1 MPSIELKSIDRVGE
15 GERLLL
21 DAGVYAK
28 AGTPADERIIK
39 HLGRHRVRVVPT
51 LSLSYEEQKS
61 EKDEDQLIRE
71 FLESQNGPFS
81 TVRIR
86 LYEKLKSCY
95 VPFSEADGAFQ
106 NPGKK
111 KQIVKGVL
119 LEPRPEKLYL
129 ADIDAGSRAILP
141 EASVRYLRD
150 ALTSLYAMLS
160 KLTVRNRETRGK
172 KRRIP
177 RIGYHTIRLQTR
189 FDGDRI
195 ATVGDAHVHH
205 ALDCAC
211 YFLTAMINI
220 NKERILAGAPLTEK
234 RFDPNSSVEK
244 DTLFQYS
251 QDFIVDASLGV
262 LLHALGFSQAEVHRT
277 VSTSTLIDGVSAAE
291 QRRIKT
297 LQRNVTVVKNLIR
310 DRHDISSITRMLLLM
325 QKLFPDGSGYPPPNE
340 NRHLH
345 EFVRL
350 FQLIA
355 AYDEL
360 TNPVTSH
367 TPFSR
372 MEVIQHLRRNSGA
385 YLYDRERFTPQ
396 ARYDASLLE
405 GFLQILAPYEA
416 GEKVYLY
423 NGDRRNAFL
432 FVGRVHSYLEE
443 PIPLISILKDERS
456 GKTYP
461 FGRLVF
467 HIPSASGFFMEKG
480 KVIKRIQAEWIGK
493 LQIHDRMLNP
503 GRMSEYQDLLYGN
516 EMPLAKGLR
525 RG

>member
-1 MPSIELKSIDRVGE
+1 MGE

-28 AGTPADERIIK
+28 AGTSADERIIT

-51 LSLSYEEQKS
+51 VSLSYEERRA
-61 EKDEDQLIRE
+61 ERGEEELIRE
-71 FLESQNGPFS
+71 FLAGQSGPFT
-81 TVRIR
+81 TVRTR

-95 VPFSEADGAFQ
+95 VPFSEADSGFQ
-106 NPGKK
+106 APGKR

-150 ALTSLYAMLS
+150 GLTSLYAMLS
-160 KLTVRNRETRGK
+160 RLTVRNRETRGK

-177 RIGYHTIRLQTR
+177 RVGYHTIRLQTR
-189 FDGDRI
+189 YDGDRI

-205 ALDCAC
+205 AVDCAC

-244 DTLFQYS
+244 ETLFQYS
-251 QDFIVDASLGV
+251 QDFIVDAALGV
-262 LLHALGFSQAEVHRT
+262 LLHALGFAQSEIHQT

-291 QRRIKT
+291 QRRIKI
-297 LQRNVTVVKNLIR
+297 LQRNVTVLKNLIR
-310 DRHDISSITRMLLLM
+310 DRHDISSISRMMLVM
-325 QKLFPDGSGYPPPNE
+325 QKIYPDGSGYPPPNE
-340 NRHLH
+340 NRYLH

-350 FQLIA
+350 FQIIA
-355 AYDEL
+355 LYDEL

-372 MEVIQHLRRNSGA
+372 MEVIQYLRDRAGS
-385 YLYDRERFTPQ
+385 YLFDRERFTPQ
-396 ARYDASLLE
+396 SRFDAALLE
-405 GFLQILAPYEA
+405 GFLRILAPFEP

-423 NGDRRNAFL
+423 NGERRNAFL

-467 HIPSASGFFMEKG
+467 HIPSSTGLFMEQG
-480 KVIKRIQAEWIGK
+480 RVIKRIKADWIGG
-493 LQIHDRMLNP
+493 LQIHDLMLNP
-503 GRMSEYQDLLYGN
+503 GRISEHQDLLYGS
-516 EMPLAKGLR
+516 EMPLAKGVR
-525 RG
+525 RL